1 MFLLF
6 RYRTVRAILELDI
19 WNWIFRELVSFLESL
34 WILLRDEKIK
44 VESSRVE
51 KFQIFKEDEK
61 EEVG

>member
-1 MFLLF
+1 MSNSSSD
-6 RYRTVRAILELDI
+6 TILELDI